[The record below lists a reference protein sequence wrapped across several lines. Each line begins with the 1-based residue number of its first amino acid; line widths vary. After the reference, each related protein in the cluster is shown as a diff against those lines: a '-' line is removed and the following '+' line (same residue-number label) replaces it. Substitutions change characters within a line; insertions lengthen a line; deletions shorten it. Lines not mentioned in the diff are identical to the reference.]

1 MLVGLEGELL
11 LLPTFPALQ
20 ERGREGNGREVVLS
34 CCDNGDNNC
43 RCSLSSVL
51 GESGGDGNGRFGSGL
66 DAGWDGS
73 GRLGVASVPGESGG
87 VEGNARWWPIFCPF

>member
-1 MLVGLEGELL
+1 M
-11 LLPTFPALQ
+11 LPTFPALQ

-34 CCDNGDNNC
+34 CRDNGDNTC
-43 RCSLSSVL
+43 RFSLSSVL

-66 DAGWDGS
+66 DTGDTGGNGR

-87 VEGNARWWPIFCPF
+87 VEGNAR